1 MFSLCRASQQSLE
14 FQRKH
19 ALRKI
24 PISLRGATIQRDILH
39 GGADKLQKL
48 QPLDFKLSLENTNGK
63 YINANVMAKSN
74 MDFT

>member
-24 PISLRGATIQRDILH
+24 PISLRGARDIMEILH
-39 GGADKLQKL
+39 GGVDKLQKL
-48 QPLDFKLSLENTNGK
+48 QTLDIKLSLENTNGK
-63 YINANVMAKSN
+63 YINANVG
-74 MDFT
+74 